1 MYLAS
6 SGNTQVYSP
15 FGSDVVEQHK
25 GFDVARRF
33 ERPEPG
39 FNPTKFEAPNMPQWK
54 DDNLLTVEQAAIG
67 LGLQRYY
74 QIHSVGPTP
83 ARLQILLNLLR
94 HSGGTIRTRAMP
106 TDQEG

>member
-15 FGSDVVEQHK
+15 FGSYVVEQHK

-39 FNPTKFEAPNMPQWK
+39 FNPTKFEAPNCPSGKTTMC
-54 DDNLLTVEQAAIG
+54 
-67 LGLQRYY
+67 
-74 QIHSVGPTP
+74 S
-83 ARLQILLNLLR
+83 RLNKPPLV
-94 HSGGTIRTRAMP
+94 
-106 TDQEG
+106 